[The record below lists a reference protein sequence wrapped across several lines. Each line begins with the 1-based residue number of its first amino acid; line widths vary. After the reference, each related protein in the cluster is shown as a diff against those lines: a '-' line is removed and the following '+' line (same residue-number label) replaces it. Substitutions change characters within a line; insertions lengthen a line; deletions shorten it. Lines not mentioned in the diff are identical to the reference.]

1 MALKLLGE
9 SVRFPLCKSLFRR
22 FYRTVTSGHVGHP
35 NQRLTIASAR
45 KKPIFRQATA

>member
-22 FYRTVTSGHVGHP
+22 FYRTALWGPAGYP
-35 NQRLTIASAR
+35 NQRLATASAR
-45 KKPIFRQATA
+45 KKPIFCQATA